1 MNLSDGDMNFEPKMK
16 KEICVFINLTTRY
29 IISIYTCVGK
39 YSKLT
44 QNNCIVKGSDS
55 GGLEPGIISWDGEN
69 ESLGSF
75 IFRSTY
81 DIWKLCV
88 I

>member
-1 MNLSDGDMNFEPKMK
+1 MYRKIFETYLKNF
-16 KEICVFINLTTRY
+16 
-29 IISIYTCVGK
+29 
-39 YSKLT
+39 
-44 QNNCIVKGSDS
+44 IVKGSDS

>member
-1 MNLSDGDMNFEPKMK
+1 MNVSDGDMNFEPKMK
-16 KEICVFINLTTRY
+16 KEICVYTLYLLIY
-29 IISIYTCVGK
+29 IYIYTFVCK

-55 GGLEPGIISWDGEN
+55 GGLESSIISGDGEN

>member
-1 MNLSDGDMNFEPKMK
+1 MCIHNLFVIYIYMYRKIFETYLK
-16 KEICVFINLTTRY
+16 
-29 IISIYTCVGK
+29 
-39 YSKLT
+39 
-44 QNNCIVKGSDS
+44 NCIVKGSDS

>member
-1 MNLSDGDMNFEPKMK
+1 MYRKIFETYLK
-16 KEICVFINLTTRY
+16 
-29 IISIYTCVGK
+29 
-39 YSKLT
+39 
-44 QNNCIVKGSDS
+44 NCIVKGSDS
-55 GGLEPGIISWDGEN
+55 GGLEPCIVSGDGEN

-88 I
+88 IQFAGSHIGGRIFKPGKNRFCY

>member
-16 KEICVFINLTTRY
+16 KEICVYTLY
-29 IISIYTCVGK
+29 LLIIYIYTIYMYRQIFQTYLK
-39 YSKLT
+39 
-44 QNNCIVKGSDS
+44 NCIVKGSDS
-55 GGLEPGIISWDGEN
+55 GGLESSIISGDGEN

-75 IFRSTY
+75 IFRSTH
-81 DIWKLCV
+81 DFRKLCV